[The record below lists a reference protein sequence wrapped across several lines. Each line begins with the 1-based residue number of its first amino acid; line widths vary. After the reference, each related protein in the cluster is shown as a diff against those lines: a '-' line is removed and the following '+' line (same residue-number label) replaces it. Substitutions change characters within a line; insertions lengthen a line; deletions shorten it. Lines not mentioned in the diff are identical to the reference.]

1 MTTRRG
7 TRSVLTGVTNHRT
20 IIPPSELRTI
30 IPPSELHTER
40 PIGVGGSISDAE
52 SPPKQQPLRGSGSDP
67 SVKNGSPQRRSSPF
81 PADAPAPVADREM
94 SPRGS
99 PMTADARPSPGTSV
113 LSGHSEYVMQVMR
126 DFFQSREPRALLETF
141 RDQDTDQSGSLEY
154 GEFRNALR
162 KLNISLTEKDMSALF
177 KVADRD
183 SSGSLEFSEFFNNF
197 RKDGFLQA
205 AAGRREPFFW
215 GKTRPR
221 ELLRKEERLKLNTE
235 LNGKPPMTRTKEEVM
250 MLIQSQVDQSQ
261 VKDTFQKLDQDRSGR
276 LSVAEFVQA
285 MKDCHVPEPAD
296 ILQPTSPPT
305 HIPSTALQP
314 TPLLTDRSLH
324 SA

>member
-1 MTTRRG
+1 
-7 TRSVLTGVTNHRT
+7 
-20 IIPPSELRTI
+20 
-30 IPPSELHTER
+30 
-40 PIGVGGSISDAE
+40 
-52 SPPKQQPLRGSGSDP
+52 
-67 SVKNGSPQRRSSPF
+67 
-81 PADAPAPVADREM
+81 
-94 SPRGS
+94 
-99 PMTADARPSPGTSV
+99 
-113 LSGHSEYVMQVMR
+113 MQVMR